1 MRRHAA
7 LGLAVFALLPL
18 GACGTGGTVEE
29 ASSGNG
35 QQLFTEKCGGCHTLA
50 DAGTRGTIGPNLDNA
65 FAVPIE
71 EGFDESSIR
80 EVVLGQMRFPVAP
93 MPQPDAPEM
102 FPPGEYTDDE
112 REAAMEAIAAYVAS
126 VAGRPPSGG
135 AAAGAGGGTTAAG
148 TTTGAATTG
157 ATTTTGGQTTTGGTT
172 TGAAAGA
179 AEAKSL
185 FTANCAACHTFAAA
199 GASGTVGPN
208 LDQSTLDAAAIEQQI
223 RRGGGG
229 MPPFEGTLSDAQIK
243 ALAQWLAGN
252 R

>member
-1 MRRHAA
+1 
-7 LGLAVFALLPL
+7 
-18 GACGTGGTVEE
+18 
-29 ASSGNG
+29 
-35 QQLFTEKCGGCHTLA
+35 
-50 DAGTRGTIGPNLDNA
+50 
-65 FAVPIE
+65 
-71 EGFDESSIR
+71 
-80 EVVLGQMRFPVAP
+80 
-93 MPQPDAPEM
+93 M

-135 AAAGAGGGTTAAG
+135 GAAGARGGA
-148 TTTGAATTG
+148 TTTGAATTD
-157 ATTTTGGQTTTGGTT
+157 ATTTGGQTTTGGTT
-172 TGAAAGA
+172 TGATAGA

-229 MPPFEGTLSDAQIK
+229 MPPFEGTLSEAQIK
-243 ALAQWLAGN
+243 ALAQWIAAN